1 MYATLIGK
9 VEIAFWEI
17 FIDVISRSQYTRSIL
32 KAILKIKRSDKV
44 KTYLG
49 LICLA
54 GFLGLMLGFVVPQF
68 ILFFN

>member
-17 FIDVISRSQYTRSIL
+17 FIDVISRSRYTRSIL

-44 KTYLG
+44 NTYLG

-54 GFLGLMLGFVVPQF
+54 GFFGLTLGFVVPQF